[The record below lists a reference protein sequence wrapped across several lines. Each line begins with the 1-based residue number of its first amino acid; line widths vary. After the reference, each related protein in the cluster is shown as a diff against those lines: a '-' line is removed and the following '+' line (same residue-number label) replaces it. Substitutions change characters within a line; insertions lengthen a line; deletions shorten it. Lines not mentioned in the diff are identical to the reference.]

1 MTNYV
6 LTFYLSYHL
15 ANTTETWGD
24 ADACCSVV
32 YFFHNCAGDSRVTS
46 EPADTQRDLSVV
58 HEDVRLFPQEPR
70 NLEGSFTNM
79 LTVV

>member
-1 MTNYV
+1 MRT
-6 LTFYLSYHL
+6 L
-15 ANTTETWGD
+15 A
-24 ADACCSVV
+24 VV
-32 YFFHNCAGDSRVTS
+32 WYISFTIAGDSRVTS